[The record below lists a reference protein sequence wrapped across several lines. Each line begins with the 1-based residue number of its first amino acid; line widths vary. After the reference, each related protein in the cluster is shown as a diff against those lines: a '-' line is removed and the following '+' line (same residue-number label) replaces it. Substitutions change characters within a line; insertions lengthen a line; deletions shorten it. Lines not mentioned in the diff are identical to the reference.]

1 MKNTILT
8 SLLTLILFSTT
19 MAQAVVSVPTLNVS
33 PGDTFTV
40 PVLLENADTIF
51 AFQFDLGFEPDIIK
65 PVECSTQ
72 GTITE
77 GFAVFCNTLG
87 DIYRVSAFNGYE
99 IEGQGI
105 IVNITFMSGKQG
117 CSVLK
122 FSDQMFFNPD
132 GLIETEGVDG
142 QVCIVQ

>member
-8 SLLTLILFSTT
+8 SLLTLILFSSSG
-19 MAQAVVSVPTLNVS
+19 AQVVSVPTLYVA
-33 PGDTFTV
+33 PVTEFTV
-40 PVLLENADTIF
+40 PVLLENVDQFF
-51 AFQFDLGFEPDIIK
+51 AYQFDLGFASEVIK
-65 PVECSTQ
+65 PVGCSTQ

-117 CSVLK
+117 CSGLK
-122 FSDQMFFNPD
+122 FSEQMFFNPD
-132 GLIETEGVDG
+132 GLIETEVVDG